1 MIQKNNRKKQMNINF
16 NVKINKLINKLDL
29 LMMKM
34 KFKKND

>member
-1 MIQKNNRKKQMNINF
+1 MIQKNNRKKQMNINS

>member
-1 MIQKNNRKKQMNINF
+1 MNINF